1 MAEEVD
7 KELKEAVEEC
17 AKIIEEKCRR
27 HPYMIVVSKADVGFA
42 SEEDKKKGILRGK
55 TSYMYFAKPPIKNDG
70 MSKLLVDASRM
81 ALTLLRNSI
90 KAKRSLSE
98 KGRKKINSH

>member
-1 MAEEVD
+1 MAEED

-55 TSYMYFAKPPIKNDG
+55 TSYMYFAKPPIKKDG

-81 ALTLLRNSI
+81 ALDL
-90 KAKRSLSE
+90 AE
-98 KGRKKINSH
+98 KTVKGEESTEQK

>member
-27 HPYMIVVSKADVGFA
+27 HPYMIVVSKAVVGFA

-55 TSYMYFAKPPIKNDG
+55 TSYMYFAKPPIRKDG

-81 ALTLLRNSI
+81 ALDL
-90 KAKRSLSE
+90 AE
-98 KGRKKINSH
+98 KQYKGEESTEQKGTKEDR